1 MPPIW
6 AQTLA
11 WPVGESHCADMVWIP
26 GFGRYS
32 AKRGNRVGDAAPDF
46 VLPDQD
52 GRDVKLSEQW
62 AEQPVVLVFYP
73 RANSPICT
81 RQMCSL
87 RDNWG
92 ELTAKAKVF
101 GLSYDDPAQLM
112 KFKQAQN
119 LPFDL
124 LSDPDKRVAKLYGVS
139 GMLAAA
145 RVTFVIGT
153 DGRIKAVI
161 DSILADEHHK
171 QVLAAL

>member
-1 MPPIW
+1 
-6 AQTLA
+6 
-11 WPVGESHCADMVWIP
+11 MVWIP
-26 GFGRYS
+26 GFGKYS
-32 AKRGNRVGDAAPDF
+32 AKQGNRVGDAAPDF
-46 VLPDQD
+46 TLPDQD
-52 GRDVKLSEQW
+52 GREVKLSEQW
-62 AEQPVVLVFYP
+62 PDQPVVLVFYP

-92 ELTAKAKVF
+92 ELMAKAKVF
-101 GLSYDDPAQLM
+101 GLSYDDPAQLK

-124 LSDPDKRVAKLYGVS
+124 LSDPNKHVAKLYGVS

-145 RVTFVIGT
+145 RVTFVIAN